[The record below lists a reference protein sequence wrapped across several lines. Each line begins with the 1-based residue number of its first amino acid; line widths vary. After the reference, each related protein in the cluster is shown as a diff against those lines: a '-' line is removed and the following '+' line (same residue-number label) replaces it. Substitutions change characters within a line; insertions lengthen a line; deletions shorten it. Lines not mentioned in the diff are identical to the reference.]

1 MKGKKRLPGSS
12 LNYGMLK
19 LMNFATP
26 QISRVYL
33 NKWSFVQFG
42 NASGSMWEAN
52 RINLS
57 EAEIF
62 SFNF

>member
-42 NASGSMWEAN
+42 NASGSM
-52 RINLS
+52 
-57 EAEIF
+57 
-62 SFNF
+62 